1 MKDGLISA
9 YMKIKVQ
16 SSSGARINSGS
27 FFFTLLLAGAVL
39 FGPGAQ
45 RCAAQSFPGAAGD
58 EYSYSIG
65 VFQLTV
71 DPAFAY
77 LFTAYPNTPGHYYYP
92 GYTPSSGV
100 LTSPIMYDFNDT
112 YIGVSASHSR
122 NVGSPVYFAGPGVQV
137 GTPAIY
143 PLYFP
148 DFIPSYSSYAVLPPA
163 FAIAP
168 NGIDEI
174 MTEIE
179 SFNLATTTGSAGQ
192 LSCSN
197 ADPRVPSVPVS
208 VNMVVAGPAYI
219 PNLPQNRRS
228 IGMVQQ
234 LTPTV
239 AGTDFPAQSF
249 FDIYVEVTL
258 PPVSGNNTAND
269 FPGALSG
276 IPLAPGQTQ
285 DGAVLYNDASD
296 PLVIINTNVTSLP
309 PTAVYIHGMTV
320 AVPMKFK
327 YANPPYWAA
336 DEVMGYLVLAGHG
349 VIPNPSNDCT
359 AVAASITTVL
369 NQTLGTNGAPFPG
382 MPVPWL
388 QPTNSFPTP
397 GSGYNS
403 IARTFVDPTTGQTN
417 VNEDTV
423 SFVVGTQIYYLRD
436 LSLGSL
442 GTSASLPS
450 AGNSQSY
457 NSSSATVNFQISEN
471 GVDFYPATLSGSTG
485 IKVYNTNV
493 VAGSTTTY
501 SMQMTQLTASGTWA
515 GGNVYF
521 RENPAQPTLGQHTVA
536 PDPRGY
542 RVSSFFD
549 VFTEFSPD
557 NVSWY
562 PANRSLRVLASVPP
576 ALPSSVFASRSG
588 TNVVLQWQ
596 NNFTLQ
602 STTNINLP
610 FTDMPGPVTN
620 GFYTTPVSQAPAKF
634 YRLIFRP

>member
-1 MKDGLISA
+1 M
-9 YMKIKVQ
+9 
-16 SSSGARINSGS
+16 
-27 FFFTLLLAGAVL
+27 LL
-39 FGPGAQ
+39 GPGWGVQ
-45 RCAAQSFPGAAGD
+45 RCAAQYFPGAAGD
-58 EYSYSIG
+58 EQSYSIG

-92 GYTPSSGV
+92 GYSPSSGV
-100 LTSPIMYDFNDT
+100 LTSPVMYDFNDT
-112 YIGVSASHSR
+112 WIAVSGFHTR
-122 NVGSPVYFAGPGVQV
+122 NVGSPGYFTSPDPGGVRV
-137 GTPAIY
+137 GTMAVY
-143 PLYFP
+143 PTFFP

-163 FAIAP
+163 FANAP

-197 ADPRVPSVPVS
+197 SDPRVPSVPVS

-239 AGTDFPAQSF
+239 PFTDFPAQSF
-249 FDIYVEVTL
+249 FDIFVDVTL
-258 PPVSGNNTAND
+258 PPVAGNNTAND
-269 FPGALSG
+269 FPGVLSG
-276 IPLAPGQTQ
+276 IPLPPGQTQ
-285 DGAVLYNDASD
+285 DGAVLYNDAND

-320 AVPMKFK
+320 AVPMRFK

-349 VIPNPSNDCT
+349 VIPNPSNDCS
-359 AVAASITTVL
+359 AVEASVTTVL

-388 QPTNSFPTP
+388 QPTNSYPTP

-423 SFVVGTQIYYLRD
+423 SFFVGTQLYYLRD
-436 LSLGSL
+436 LSLDSL
-442 GTSASLPS
+442 GSSAPLPS
-450 AGNSQSY
+450 AGNSQTY
-457 NSSSATVNFQISEN
+457 NSSSTIVNFQISQN
-471 GVDFYPATLSGSTG
+471 GVDFYPATLSGSST
-485 IKVYNTNV
+485 IEVYNTNGV
-493 VAGSTTTY
+493 SGNTTVY
-501 SMQMTQLTASGTWA
+501 SMQMTQLAASGSWV
-515 GGNVYF
+515 GGSVYL
-521 RENPAQPTLGQHTVA
+521 RESPTLATLGQHTVA

-542 RVSSFFD
+542 RISSFFD
-549 VFTEFSPD
+549 VFTELSPD
-557 NVSWY
+557 NVNWY

-576 ALPSSVFASRSG
+576 ALPSSIFASRSG

-596 NNFTLQ
+596 NNFPLQ
-602 STTNINLP
+602 STPSLLIP
-610 FTDMPGPVTN
+610 FTDVPGPVTN
-620 GFYTTPVSQAPAKF
+620 GSYTTPISGSSQKF
-634 YRLIFRP
+634 FRLRQ

>member
-1 MKDGLISA
+1 MKTNFSL
-9 YMKIKVQ
+9 
-16 SSSGARINSGS
+16 SSGFQIKSGS
-27 FFFTLLLAGAVL
+27 FFSSLFLGGSLLLGLGV
-39 FGPGAQ
+39 Q
-45 RCAAQSFPGAAGD
+45 RCAAQYFPATAGD
-58 EYSYSIG
+58 ERSYSIG

-92 GYTPSSGV
+92 GYSPSSGV
-100 LTSPIMYDFNDT
+100 LTSPVMYDFSDT
-112 YIGVSASHSR
+112 WIAVSASHVR
-122 NVGSPVYFAGPGVQV
+122 NVGSPGYFTSPDPGGVRVGASSVY
-137 GTPAIY
+137 PAF
-143 PLYFP
+143 FP
-148 DFIPSYSSYAVLPPA
+148 DFIPSYSSYAVLPTA
-163 FAIAP
+163 FATAP

-179 SFNLATTTGSAGQ
+179 SFNLATTTGSSGE

-249 FDIYVEVTL
+249 FNIFVDVTV
-258 PPVSGNNTAND
+258 PPVAGNNTAND

-276 IPLAPGQTQ
+276 IPLPPGQTQ
-285 DGAVLYNDASD
+285 DGAVLYNDAND

-320 AVPMKFK
+320 AVPMRFK

-349 VIPNPSNDCT
+349 VIPNPSNNCA
-359 AVAASITTVL
+359 AVAASITTLL
-369 NQTLGTNGAPFPG
+369 NQTVGTNGTPIPG

-388 QPTNSFPTP
+388 QPTNSYPTP

-423 SFVVGTQIYYLRD
+423 SFVVGTQLYYLRD

-442 GTSASLPS
+442 GSSASLPS
-450 AGNSQSY
+450 AGNSQTY
-457 NSSSATVNFQISEN
+457 ISSSTTANFQISQN
-471 GVDFYPATLSGSTG
+471 GVNFYPATLSGSNS
-485 IKVYNTNV
+485 IEVFNTNGV
-493 VAGSTTTY
+493 SGNTTVY
-501 SMQMTQLTASGTWA
+501 SLQMTQLGA
-515 GGNVYF
+515 GGSWVGGSVYL
-521 RENPAQPTLGQHTVA
+521 RESPTKQSLGQHTVH

-542 RVSSFFD
+542 RISSFFD
-549 VFTEFSPD
+549 VFTELSFD
-557 NVSWY
+557 KLTWY

-588 TNVVLQWQ
+588 TNVVFQWQ

-602 STTNINLP
+602 STTNISLP
-610 FTDMPGPVTN
+610 FTDVPGPVTN
-620 GFYTTPVSQAPAKF
+620 GLYTTPVQQAPAKF